1 MFCCSENYT
10 PPRLAAASTVSIMG
24 IRSAHK
30 RVIQRVHK
38 LRKMQMERQKLLG
51 LALLVQ
57 FVCACVRARPAWRA
71 DSNSLLLV
79 FRYSFFYF
87 FSLSNNAFPMQQK
100 PPANSQSPPIK
111 GRAMPGVYNQMAE
124 LTEIKPETK
133 NRWLIAH
140 SPLVRTLGIFFT
152 SCFGI

>member
-1 MFCCSENYT
+1 VHALRGARIPIRYCWCFDILS
-10 PPRLAAASTVSIMG
+10 SI
-24 IRSAHK
+24 
-30 RVIQRVHK
+30 
-38 LRKMQMERQKLLG
+38 
-51 LALLVQ
+51 
-57 FVCACVRARPAWRA
+57 
-71 DSNSLLLV
+71 
-79 FRYSFFYF
+79 F
-87 FSLSNNAFPMQQK
+87 FSLSNKAFPMQQK

-152 SCFGI
+152 SCFDI

>member
-1 MFCCSENYT
+1 MRTKKAGITRTTYT
-10 PPRLAAASTVSIMG
+10 IASTARFRKGVLCLAAASTVSIMG

-30 RVIQRVHK
+30 RVMQRVHK

-79 FRYSFFYF
+79 FRSSFFYF

-111 GRAMPGVYNQMAE
+111 GR
-124 LTEIKPETK
+124 
-133 NRWLIAH
+133 
-140 SPLVRTLGIFFT
+140 
-152 SCFGI
+152 